1 MEQRQERQAAAA
13 RLDALHEFA
22 AHFAAPSSGVNRTL
36 DAVAA
41 QVLAAFRQA
50 CVEALLLKGRALA
63 TLLYRAGEQRD
74 YSDVDLL
81 VAPHDLDAA
90 EATLRGL
97 GYENASSAQGI
108 DDIGGVVHADTWIRA
123 TPGSNDQAMIDLHRW
138 LPGAR
143 AKPGKAWEALAARRT
158 WIEIEGRQAAV
169 LDRAGQAMH
178 LATHAAQH
186 GPGFPKPVDELALAL
201 ERWPAD
207 IWDSAAGLA
216 QEIDATEA
224 FAAGLRLVPE
234 GAVVA
239 ARLALASTAELDW
252 TIRHRGGH
260 AGRFTSRRSQT
271 PAGHANAFRSC
282 AAHSCRVGCGSC
294 TSIHGP
300 GRADCVS
307 SRRME
312 PIWLGRPDG
321 QPARGYSVGARGVR
335 DGRAEARIISN
346 TWTAHQDATGQ
357 LLQMQVV
364 GWQSR

>member
-1 MEQRQERQAAAA
+1 MEQREEAQAAAA
-13 RLDALHEFA
+13 RLDALQEFA
-22 AHFAAPSSGVNRTL
+22 ARFAARSSSFTRTL

-50 CVEALLLKGRALA
+50 GVEALLLKGRALA

-81 VAPHDLDAA
+81 VAPHALDTA

-97 GYENASSAQGI
+97 GYGNASSAQGI

-123 TPGSNDQAMIDLHRW
+123 TPGSYDPPMIDLHRW

-143 AKPGKAWEALAARRT
+143 ATPGKAWEALTARRT

-169 LDRAGQAMH
+169 LNRDGQAMH

-186 GPGFPKPVDELALAL
+186 GPGFPKHVLELALAL

-207 IWDSAAGLA
+207 VWDSAARLA

-224 FAAGLRLVPE
+224 FAAGLRLVVPE

-239 ARLALASTAELDW
+239 ARLAVPSTGELDW
-252 TIRHRGGH
+252 TIRHQRPRGTFHLQALADARG
-260 AGRFTSRRSQT
+260 ARERLQVLRRSLLPSRVWIMHQH
-271 PAGHANAFRSC
+271 PWARAGGLRII
-282 AAHSCRVGCGSC
+282 AAYGAHLARA
-294 TSIHGP
+294 P
-300 GRADCVS
+300 RWAARAWLYRGRA
-307 SRRME
+307 R
-312 PIWLGRPDG
+312 
-321 QPARGYSVGARGVR
+321 
-335 DGRAEARIISN
+335 RAERAR
-346 TWTAHQDATGQ
+346 
-357 LLQMQVV
+357 
-364 GWQSR
+364 

>member
-22 AHFAAPSSGVNRTL
+22 ARFAAPSSGVTRTL

-50 CVEALLLKGRALA
+50 GVEALLLKGRALA
-63 TLLYRAGEQRD
+63 ILLYRAGEQRD

-97 GYENASSAQGI
+97 GYENASSALGI

-143 AKPGKAWEALAARRT
+143 ATPGKAWEALAARRT

-186 GPGFPKPVDELALAL
+186 GPAFPKPVDELALAL

-207 IWDSAAGLA
+207 VWDSAALLA

-234 GAVVA
+234 GAEVA
-239 ARLALASTAELDW
+239 ERLALASTAELDW
-252 TIRHRGGH
+252 TIRHRHARPRGTFHLQALADARGARERVRILRRSLLPSQAWIMHQHPWARAGGLRVIAAYGAH
-260 AGRFTSRRSQT
+260 LARAPGWAARAWLYRGRARRAGR
-271 PAGHANAFRSC
+271 
-282 AAHSCRVGCGSC
+282 
-294 TSIHGP
+294 
-300 GRADCVS
+300 
-307 SRRME
+307 
-312 PIWLGRPDG
+312 
-321 QPARGYSVGARGVR
+321 AR
-335 DGRAEARIISN
+335 
-346 TWTAHQDATGQ
+346 
-357 LLQMQVV
+357 
-364 GWQSR
+364 

>member
-1 MEQRQERQAAAA
+1 MEQRQEAQAAAA
-13 RLDALHEFA
+13 GLDALQEFA
-22 AHFAAPSSGVNRTL
+22 ARFAARPSGVTRTL

-50 CVEALLLKGRALA
+50 GVEALLLKGRALA

-81 VAPHDLDAA
+81 VAPHALDAA

-97 GYENASSAQGI
+97 GYGNASSAQGI

-123 TPGSNDQAMIDLHRW
+123 APGSWDQPMIDLHRW

-143 AKPGKAWEALAARRT
+143 ATPGKAWEALAARRT

-186 GPGFPKPVDELALAL
+186 GPGFPKHVDELALAL

-207 IWDSAAGLA
+207 VWDSAARLA

-239 ARLALASTAELDW
+239 ARLALPSTGELDW
-252 TIRHRGGH
+252 TIRHGRPRGTFHLQALADARGARERLQVLRRSLLPSRVWIMHQHPWARAGGLRVIAAYGAHLARAPGWAARAWLYRGRARRGG
-260 AGRFTSRRSQT
+260 
-271 PAGHANAFRSC
+271 
-282 AAHSCRVGCGSC
+282 
-294 TSIHGP
+294 
-300 GRADCVS
+300 RA
-307 SRRME
+307 R
-312 PIWLGRPDG
+312 
-321 QPARGYSVGARGVR
+321 
-335 DGRAEARIISN
+335 
-346 TWTAHQDATGQ
+346 
-357 LLQMQVV
+357 
-364 GWQSR
+364 

>member
-22 AHFAAPSSGVNRTL
+22 ARFAAPSSGVTRTL

-50 CVEALLLKGRALA
+50 GVEALLLKGRALA
-63 TLLYRAGEQRD
+63 ILLYRAGEQRD

-81 VAPHDLDAA
+81 VAPDDLDAA

-97 GYENASSAQGI
+97 GYENASSALGI

-143 AKPGKAWEALAARRT
+143 ATPGKAWEALAARRT

-186 GPGFPKPVDELALAL
+186 GPAFPKHVDELALAL

-207 IWDSAAGLA
+207 VWDSAALLA

-234 GAVVA
+234 GAEVA
-239 ARLALASTAELDW
+239 ERLALRSTAELDW
-252 TIRHRGGH
+252 TIRHRHARPRGTFHLQALADARGARERVRILRRSLLPSQAWIMHQHPWARAGGLRVIAAYGAH
-260 AGRFTSRRSQT
+260 LARAPGWAARAWLFRGRARRAGR
-271 PAGHANAFRSC
+271 
-282 AAHSCRVGCGSC
+282 
-294 TSIHGP
+294 
-300 GRADCVS
+300 
-307 SRRME
+307 
-312 PIWLGRPDG
+312 
-321 QPARGYSVGARGVR
+321 AR
-335 DGRAEARIISN
+335 
-346 TWTAHQDATGQ
+346 
-357 LLQMQVV
+357 
-364 GWQSR
+364 